1 MRQSQTYTQPTN
13 YARTYTHTHTR
24 THRYNSET
32 DAESESE
39 TTAESESGLGPY
51 PEISNHMHTPTR
63 RAHNRVDKYEPVQRA
78 GQDSEYEPTMNFACV
93 VNVGQPP
100 RVM

>member
-13 YARTYTHTHTR
+13 YARTYTHTR
-24 THRYNSET
+24 THRYKSET

-51 PEISNHMHTPTR
+51 PAISNHMHTPTR
-63 RAHNRVDKYEPVQRA
+63 RAHNRVDKYELVQRA